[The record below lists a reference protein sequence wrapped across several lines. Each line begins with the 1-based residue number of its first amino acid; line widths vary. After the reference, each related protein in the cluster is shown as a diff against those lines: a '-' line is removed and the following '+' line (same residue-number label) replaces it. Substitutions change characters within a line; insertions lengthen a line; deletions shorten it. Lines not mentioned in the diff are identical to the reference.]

1 MPIAKIQLPD
11 GRIARFEVAEG
22 TTPEQ
27 VTAFA
32 SQNLGGLEKP
42 EVARDPSL
50 LSKIGTATVEGLAGF
65 TEGLGRA
72 AVGATQFGAE
82 MIGQEKFAGRIGQQ
96 VAKEKE
102 LEKDDPTA
110 RKVGRFIGGIA
121 PALPVGAGMGLIR
134 GGIAGGAAAELIE
147 PTEKGT
153 AKERVEQVALGAG
166 LGGLTGGALLGAGKT
181 IKGTAGVVKR
191 QFVTTKPEDI
201 IARGIRP
208 EDAAPLLDQLKKGQE
223 VVLPDIAGDEIRG
236 LTRSVAK
243 MSGAKDII
251 TDALEG
257 RSFKAVE
264 RVSNQLSKDVSPTGS
279 YFGSLDDLAKA
290 RSEVAT
296 PLYKKAFDKGTVL
309 DVEKNRELFE
319 KIAPDIAD
327 ARSKFRLGKAPIKS
341 LNNTPGGVINEKEL
355 LEGSAGSSGIT
366 DKELLFD
373 IADNYKKAIKTINDN
388 KPKRLI
394 QYIKEQGGVSD
405 YKGELKSL
413 GVDNKTLPGFLRKEG
428 SDGISIDNI
437 GEKLQEVGFFSERPT
452 ISEVLNLIGNDINNS
467 NVFIPSK
474 NQNLYDEAL
483 GYIDNVDRSGIDTD
497 LIKNLKRGQTQIL
510 RQEINKNRIAD
521 NSIVMLDAAKKS
533 LDDKI
538 GKAIRQ
544 GERQEASILQGI
556 KKELVSKLDELN
568 PDYKKARQVFS
579 DFSSIQNAQEQG
591 LQFSKLRPEQI
602 TKTLKD
608 MSVAEKDAFRIGVR
622 ESLDK
627 VVQKTPFGSDPAK
640 RIFGNSEIRNKLKA
654 SLGSDSKFNNFKSRM
669 EEEIAGAETK
679 FKVLGGSR
687 SDFNLSAD
695 DAFIDKV
702 ASGIDTARGNRSE
715 LIRAVVTS
723 LKSRAAGLN
732 KNNVKQVAEILVNRK
747 KGIEALQSII
757 DKEDSLF
764 QKRVLQTF
772 IKSLRPEVTS
782 SQAIKESSENE

>member
-1 MPIAKIQLPD
+1 MPDIRLPD
-11 GRIARFEVAEG
+11 GRIIKNVPQG
-22 TTPEQ
+22 TTKEDL
-27 VTAFA
+27 TKK
-32 SQNLGGLEKP
+32 LIGKGLLTGQEDFIQK
-42 EVARDPSL
+42 DKSL
-50 LSKIGTATVEGLAGF
+50 ISKIGTATVEGLAGF

-82 MIGQEKFAGRIGQQ
+82 LIGQEDFAGKIGQQ
-96 VAKEKE
+96 IAKEKE
-102 LEKDDPTA
+102 LEKNDPTA

-121 PALPVGAGMGLIR
+121 PALPVGAGMGLIK
-134 GGIAGGAAAELIE
+134 GGIAGGAAAELIQ
-147 PTEKGT
+147 PTETGT
-153 AKERVEQVALGAG
+153 AKERVQQTVIGAG
-166 LGGLTGGALLGAGKT
+166 LGGLTGGALLGAGKAV
-181 IKGTAGVVKR
+181 KGTAGAIKR
-191 QFVTTKPEDI
+191 QFTATKPEDV
-201 IARGIRP
+201 IAKGIRP
-208 EDAAPLLDQLKKGQE
+208 EDAQPILDQLQE
-223 VVLPDIAGDEIRG
+223 GKIAIIPDVAGDEVKG
-236 LTRSVAK
+236 LTRSIAK
-243 MSGAKDII
+243 LPQAKDVI

-257 RSFKAVE
+257 RSFGAVK
-264 RVSNQLSKDVSPTGS
+264 RVSEQLSKDISPVGA
-279 YFGSLDDLAKA
+279 YFGNIDDLAKA
-290 RSEVAT
+290 RSEIAA
-296 PLYKKAFDKGTVL
+296 PLYKKAFEKGTVL

-327 ARSKFRLGKAPIKS
+327 ARKTFRLGKAPIKS
-341 LNNTPGGVINEKEL
+341 LNNISGEVINEKEL

-373 IADNYKKAIKTINDN
+373 IADNYKKAIKIINDN

-452 ISEVLNLIGNDINNS
+452 ISEVLNLIGNDVNNS

-510 RQEINKNRIAD
+510 SQEINKNRIAD

-556 KKELVSKLDELN
+556 KKELVSKLDEIN

-579 DFSSIQNAQEQG
+579 DFASIQNAQEQG
-591 LQFSKLRPEQI
+591 LNIVKKGITAEQVKKMI
-602 TKTLKD
+602 KE
-608 MSVAEKDAFRIGVR
+608 MSVAEKDAFRIGLREGLDRIVR
-622 ESLDK
+622 NTSI
-627 VVQKTPFGSDPAK
+627 GNDPAK
-640 RIFGNSEIRNKLKA
+640 KIFNDLSIVDKIKA
-654 SLGSDSKFNNFKSRM
+654 SLGDGKKFIDFKKRM
-669 EEEIAGAETK
+669 QEEIAAADTR

-687 SDFNLSAD
+687 SDFNLSGD
-695 DAFIDKV
+695 DVLDKIV
-702 ASGIDTARGNRSE
+702 SGVEVVGGSKTE
-715 LIRAVVTS
+715 L
-723 LKSRAAGLN
+723 LKTTVNALKNRAAGLN
-732 KNNVKQVAEILVNRK
+732 KKNAKQVAEILVNRE
-747 KGIEALQSII
+747 KGIEALQNII
-757 DKEDSLF
+757 NKEQSKT
-764 QKRVLQTF
+764 QKRILIDFV
-772 IKSLRPEVTS
+772 KSLRPEVAG
-782 SQAIKESSENE
+782 SQAIQDD